1 MLDEELLA
9 ATITPERSHL
19 WKLVVFLRL
28 LFLSPPLPSEQIQD
42 EGRLAP

>member
-9 ATITPERSHL
+9 ATVTPERSHL

-28 LFLSPPLPSEQIQD
+28 LFFIATATSEQIQD